1 MVYQN
6 DIYIREFLIATFGP
20 SQACTRLRVILFW
33 RTYVSF
39 TRKLSTQSSGFE
51 TGTERDEITRF
62 SLWTGIGSARSLVK
76 GLFECV
82 LRADLTAESA
92 RSLEK
97 GSEREYSYQLPA
109 F

>member
-1 MVYQN
+1 MLNLDLPRHV
-6 DIYIREFLIATFGP
+6 RGCVLFFFGVHMFP
-20 SQACTRLRVILFW
+20 SQENSVRKVAALRPG
-33 RTYVSF
+33 
-39 TRKLSTQSSGFE
+39 LS
-51 TGTERDEITRF
+51 DEITGF

-97 GSEREYSYQLPA
+97 GSEREYG
-109 F
+109 

>member
-1 MVYQN
+1 MLNLDLPRHV
-6 DIYIREFLIATFGP
+6 RGCVLFFFGVHMFP
-20 SQACTRLRVILFW
+20 SQENSVRKVAALRPGLN
-33 RTYVSF
+33 
-39 TRKLSTQSSGFE
+39 
-51 TGTERDEITRF
+51 DEITRF

-97 GSEREYSYQLPA
+97 GSEREYGYGTSGTGI
-109 F
+109 